1 MGNSKYPNKLDTSI
15 EIPAVRDNIVEVG
28 SDVLNSLR
36 SAVFNIERA
45 LGVNPQGASGNTV
58 ATRLNKALDGNGNI
72 LKEALDTAGLVS
84 GPIIDSDVSNNA
96 GIDESK
102 LKLKYPTQ
110 LLQDEISQLIKQIDI
125 MAKTLEEL
133 SYLFA
138 AHTHPEAKNRHKAIA
153 INVDAIGSSSSSSGI
168 ISTEQKELQT
178 LLENLFASHI
188 NYDGSNISST
198 NRSHKANQV
207 FFDNTDTS
215 AFIESDDV
223 QGAIEDVLNQTSGQL
238 DVHQNLHHSNGMIRA
253 TSDFDFTENDVGPEL
268 LEEQQQVIFSEYS
281 TEETTR
287 ISSISFLD
295 PPDLPAYG
303 IERSDV
309 LRLYSNS
316 DGQIF
321 DYQIHSI
328 ILSGDS
334 TKITSIN
341 VFGRLHRASL
351 ESDSIKVF
359 SNKNKKSN
367 PAGFLTSARP
377 YPGAVNLDLIQIA
390 NPSGATI
397 LSKSIRPSE
406 ISFSNRYFNL
416 IIDETKT
423 IEVDAYMVGVDGHQ
437 TIDSIINA
445 INISLAAQA
454 ASALAYRVDYDNNF
468 PPEIAITHSLGSTT
482 GDTYSLK
489 VQSINPAD
497 TVLESLGL
505 SYIEDSVQTRGT
517 AGEVYIQGEATSGLS
532 KKMEQAGL
540 TLLAAT
546 SSVTSDS
553 AGINFSDYGIIDGDL
568 LIITNTPNDDG
579 TYVIKEVSENSIRVD
594 NLQLLGGIWQG
605 SSLEDSKFYVL
616 NNTVFLKDLEFLSS
630 LGSGNLAV
638 VDIFIDKHRNPYYNT
653 RLEHGIETYLGS
665 ESLATVFDFNGPI
678 DTYTEESPGI
688 MSLSLNDKGMPQ
700 ISLDSGEEYLL
711 EGVSNSY
718 IYAKSGLYNIYIK
731 VFISNYEDIVSKIT
745 NEGSFDIYLYG
756 HAEVN
761 KEENFMLSRAAFNSR
776 TSRVVGNG
784 FLGPKLFKLRE
795 DGITS
800 DKDLSSSALKTV
812 YQGPISETRSNG
824 VTEGLFLTPADTPI
838 DEDDNYVVNLSG
850 GTCYVRGK
858 RYRFDGF
865 SSLVTGVKTADAD
878 KVFIAISE
886 TGEIVFGGANSGG
899 GTVECASPF
908 SADSNCILSCLEY
921 DSVTVRAIDLRLFLD
936 NLDLKLLN
944 SVTVSPQP
952 GMGHFESFNHAIKYA
967 KRFSDM
973 FPEAGV
979 PTIHLKS
986 GVHNI
991 LLDMDVTQAAY
1002 NIQDAMDES
1011 YSSGAW
1017 INFPVNIEGEGHSTV
1032 IDIAKAYS
1040 DRDISEDDR
1049 ETAGSGVFAKHATH
1063 LFIAGP
1069 GLDSD
1074 TTPDGDNDV
1083 IDSGFVTI
1091 KNLRMRL
1098 CSILIS
1104 DPRTENNDGEKF
1116 NWGVNIENVI
1126 FDYSDRESFGKGNI
1140 GVWIRKH
1147 SPSGNSSSTDYV
1159 GNISIKNCQFLNSII
1174 RTYGFNLD
1182 RHRNISII
1190 DNVFRGNG
1198 ASSSGE
1204 GNYAFYTG
1212 DDTQGLIEFGGL
1224 IEDGDPA
1231 IGGNSPPENNITIR
1245 GNISADSNDSATLPE
1260 WSDGSIWA
1268 DRISTNLVVG
1278 GKVGIKTGK
1287 PGYTLDVNGDMGVD
1301 GDGYIAGDVDVEGDL
1316 AVVGDITIT
1325 GEINYEHPNPSLP
1338 LQINGDVLF
1347 QDSDITITDSL
1358 AYLSVTSTNGYNAL
1372 GSELRLQRSNN
1383 SLSSSMHLGEIR
1395 FQGQQNTDDEAG
1407 TAYAGAAI
1415 VSRVATSSWGDD
1427 DQTSDI
1433 SFWTKDMDDW
1443 DNRMTIEPNG
1453 RVVINGG
1460 KDLTEDADS
1469 GSVKITYPNSTR
1481 VMHIDSNEIQ
1491 IKDPDGA
1498 DRLPLLLNPLGSY
1511 VQFGGLHNGQYGD
1524 ETPKLRIEGNVISA
1538 VAGDSGYGNVISL
1551 NDAVTVAGNLVVE
1564 GTYTTVDN
1572 ITAQDTIVAKRIAV
1586 VAGTARGEGSQ
1597 LAAQFVGNSGVTVDT
1612 SDDEGG
1618 NTLQQPVVLIKDYQS
1633 DARDGYALGI
1643 QLADVTKAEMD
1654 DGQPSTDTAEFF
1666 VLFLDSEGSAAGYI
1680 AGNGG
1685 SVEYGGFTGSHITP
1699 VSKSERDDFYQL
1711 GLIVSS
1717 NGVALTDK
1725 FLSEPYVG
1733 TTVSKKQKDKAVLGV
1748 ISGGPRLY
1756 DKGITL
1762 SEWKKDVY
1770 GITVNSLGNGRVW
1783 VTNIT
1788 GDIENGDFICSSNIP
1803 GYGQMQ
1809 DDDLMHNYTVAKATE
1824 CVDWDKV
1831 TDTITHNGVE
1841 YKKFLIACSYHC
1853 G

>member
-45 LGVNPQGASGNTV
+45 LGINPQGASGNTV

-84 GPIIDSDVSNNA
+84 GPIVDSDVSNNA

-153 INVDAIGSSSSSSGI
+153 INVDAISSSSSSSGI

-188 NYDGSNISST
+188 NYDGSSISST
-198 NRSHKANQV
+198 NRSHKADQV

-215 AFIESDDV
+215 AFIESEDV

-253 TSDFDFTENDVGPEL
+253 TSDSDFTENDVGPEL
-268 LEEQQQVIFSEYS
+268 LGEQQQIIFSEYS

-295 PPDLPAYG
+295 PPDLPSYG
-303 IERSDV
+303 IERSDI

-328 ILSGDS
+328 ILSEDS

-351 ESDSIKVF
+351 ASDSIKVF

-397 LSKSIRPSE
+397 LSKNIRPSE

-423 IEVDAYMVGVDGHQ
+423 IEVDAYMVGADGHQ

-445 INISLAAQA
+445 INISLTAQA
-454 ASALAYRVDYDNNF
+454 ASALAYRVDYDNNL
-468 PPEIAITHSLGSTT
+468 PPEIAITHSLGSTI

-489 VQSINPAD
+489 VQSINPDD

-505 SYIEDSVQTRGT
+505 SYIENAVQTRGT
-517 AGEVYIQGEATSGLS
+517 AGEIYIQGQATSGLS

-594 NLQLLGGIWQG
+594 NLQLLGGTWQG
-605 SSLEDSKFYVL
+605 ASLEDSKFYVL

-665 ESLATVFDFNGPI
+665 ESLATVFDFDGPI
-678 DTYTEESPGI
+678 NTYTEESPGV
-688 MSLSLNDKGMPQ
+688 MSLSLDDKGIPQ
-700 ISLDSGEEYLL
+700 LSLDGGEEISL
-711 EGVSNSY
+711 EGVSNSH

-731 VFISNYEDIVSKIT
+731 VFIYNYEDIISKIN
-745 NEGSFDIYLYG
+745 NEGNFDIYLYG
-756 HAEVN
+756 HDEVN
-761 KEENFMLSRAAFNSR
+761 KEENLMLSRAAFNSS

-886 TGEIVFGGANSGG
+886 TGEIVFGGANSSG

-986 GVHNI
+986 GVHNL
-991 LLDMDVTQAAY
+991 LLDMDVTEAAY

-1049 ETAGSGVFAKHATH
+1049 ETAGSNVFPKHATH

-1069 GLDSD
+1069 GLDNS

-1104 DPRTENNDGEKF
+1104 DPRTENNDGEKL

-1126 FDYSDRESFGKGNI
+1126 FDYSEREAFGKTNI
-1140 GVWIRKH
+1140 GAWIRKH

-1174 RTYGFNLD
+1174 RTYGFDLD

-1212 DDTQGLIEFGGL
+1212 DDTQGLIQFGGL

-1245 GNISADSNDSATLPE
+1245 GNISADSNDSANLPE

-1287 PGYTLDVNGDMGVD
+1287 PDHTLDVNGDMGVEGRAEFR
-1301 GDGYIAGDVDVEGDL
+1301 GDLVFVEGDL
-1316 AVVGDITIT
+1316 TVG
-1325 GEINYEHPNPSLP
+1325 GEVSTTSSP
-1338 LQINGDVLF
+1338 LQINGDVSF
-1347 QDSDITITDSL
+1347 QDSDVTITDDWSAL
-1358 AYLSVTSTNGYNAL
+1358 YVVSTNSNAIN
-1372 GSELRLQRSNN
+1372 GSEIVAKRSND
-1383 SLSSSMHLGEIR
+1383 SISSGTHLGELR
-1395 FQGQQNTDDEAG
+1395 FHGQKNTADEDG
-1407 TAYAGAAI
+1407 TTYTGAAI
-1415 VSRVATSSWGDD
+1415 ISKVETSSWGED
-1427 DQTSDI
+1427 DQSSNIT
-1433 SFWTKDMDDW
+1433 FWTKDIVDW
-1443 DNRMTIEPNG
+1443 SSRMTIESNG

-1460 KDLTEDADS
+1460 GDVTEDADS
-1469 GSVKITYPNSTR
+1469 GSLKITNPSSTR

-1491 IKDPDGA
+1491 VKHESDGTYQ
-1498 DRLPLLLNPLGSY
+1498 PLLLNALGSY
-1511 VQFGGLHNGQYGD
+1511 VEFGGMSNGQDGD
-1524 ETPKLRIEGNVISA
+1524 ATARLRIEGNIISA
-1538 VAGDSGYGNVISL
+1538 VAGDSGYGNFISL

-1564 GTYTTVDN
+1564 GSTTRVDDLEALDTV
-1572 ITAQDTIVAKRIAV
+1572 TANKIRVN
-1586 VAGTARGEGSQ
+1586 AGTGVGDQ
-1597 LAAQFVGNSGVTVDT
+1597 LAAHFIGNSGVTGDT
-1612 SDDEGG
+1612 SSDEGK
-1618 NTLQQPVVLIKDYQS
+1618 NNVQNPVVLITDHQS
-1633 DARDGYALGI
+1633 DGRDGYALGI
-1643 QLADVTKAEMD
+1643 KLANVTKDQMD
-1654 DGQPSTDTAEFF
+1654 DGNPGTETAEFF
-1666 VLFLDSEGSAAGYI
+1666 VLFLDSEGSGAGFI

-1685 SVEYGGFTGSHITP
+1685 GVEYGGFTGSHITP
-1699 VSKSERDDFYQL
+1699 VSKSEIDDFYQS

-1748 ISGGPRLY
+1748 ISRRPRLY

-1762 SEWKKDVY
+1762 SGWKKGVY
-1770 GITVNSLGNGRVW
+1770 GITVNSVGNGRIW

-1824 CVDWDKV
+1824 SVDWDKV